1 MGHNRKRAN
10 YLRLS
15 RRSAGLHQHGSG
27 RDAKVPRYGQ
37 ERRRAEQ
44 EQLHGTLPGGKHG
57 REGKRKSG
65 GGVSD
70 VVEAGKPG
78 WLLEKTRLGD
88 PPPTP
93 TRLCAPSV
101 LDHPLPTGWH
111 LWRASFRWGFRGAN
125 LCGGGDKGEDED
137 GKDSRAC
144 FWAPG
149 IGWLC
154 QSLWP
159 SLGGR
164 HGNNY
169 PLSRQGNWG
178 LERWNK
184 WPKVTV

>member
-88 PPPTP
+88 PPQPPPGCVPLLCLITP
-93 TRLCAPSV
+93 SPQAGTFEGLVSDGDSEGQTSVEEETRVRMRMVRTAGHAS
-101 LDHPLPTGWH
+101 GH
-111 LWRASFRWGFRGAN
+111 LA
-125 LCGGGDKGEDED
+125 
-137 GKDSRAC
+137 
-144 FWAPG
+144 
-149 IGWLC
+149 
-154 QSLWP
+154 
-159 SLGGR
+159 
-164 HGNNY
+164 
-169 PLSRQGNWG
+169 
-178 LERWNK
+178 
-184 WPKVTV
+184 